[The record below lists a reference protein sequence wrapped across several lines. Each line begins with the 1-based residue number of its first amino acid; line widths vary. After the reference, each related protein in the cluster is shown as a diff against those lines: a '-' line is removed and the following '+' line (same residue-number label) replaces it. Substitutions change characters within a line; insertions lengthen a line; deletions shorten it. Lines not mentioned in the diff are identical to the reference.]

1 MTLEEAIQHLKE
13 SLADPTHKWDCEE
26 CKAEHE
32 QLLKWLEEYKR
43 LKYEMIP
50 AYDEAEI
57 DEVIAEIQRCTDL
70 STPGFVIRSAETL
83 RDEIAMLKDYKR
95 LKADYADLGNR
106 LRTANTEN
114 DELKRMLKNS
124 LEALDAMA
132 ENVRDECGDAAC
144 GLCEYDSPLNEY
156 GEMIYECEGVNG
168 KTDCFKWRHH
178 DEAMK
183 LLGGAENAEN

>member
-1 MTLEEAIQHLKE
+1 MTIEETIRFTKQALENVNPDKRVCTEFRFTVEQVK
-13 SLADPTHKWDCEE
+13 
-26 CKAEHE
+26 
-32 QLLKWLEEYKR
+32 QLLEWLEEYKR

-114 DELKRMLKNS
+114 DELKRL
-124 LEALDAMA
+124 LRLAVDDLDTAIKSCEQDM
-132 ENVRDECGDAAC
+132 
-144 GLCEYDSPLNEY
+144 LCEICSYHEKCNYINYCGGEYDRTW
-156 GEMIYECEGVNG
+156 
-168 KTDCFKWRHH
+168 KHR

-183 LLGGAENAEN
+183 LLGGAGNAEN